1 MVECPERRRG
11 GADTGGEGKAL
22 ANDRWELS
30 SDNAYSV
37 LGVRHDADDADIAA
51 AYRSLARVYHPD
63 VAGESGNARMSRIN
77 AAWDR
82 LRDPRRRDDYDRELG
97 IYPVRRAPPRREPI
111 KRTFG
116 RASTQTQTT
125 GPRATSTPV
134 RHRRD
139 GTGGAGPP
147 PGRPSGSVLQFGRHL
162 GWSIGEVA
170 RVDPGYLE
178 WLEHRREGAPF
189 ADEIDDTLV
198 RTGYRAVA
206 RRPRPKQEKSRRSWR
221 RR

>member
-1 MVECPERRRG
+1 
-11 GADTGGEGKAL
+11 L
-22 ANDRWELS
+22 ANDRWDLS
-30 SDNAYSV
+30 DDNAYSI
-37 LGVRHDADDADIAA
+37 LGVRHDVDDADIAA

-82 LRDPRRRDDYDRELG
+82 VRDPRRRDDYDRELG
-97 IYPVRRAPPRREPI
+97 IYPVRRASPRREPA
-111 KRTFG
+111 KRAFSGT
-116 RASTQTQTT
+116 STHAQA
-125 GPRATSTPV
+125 ATSVATAS
-134 RHRRD
+134 RAGRYRGD

-147 PGRPSGSVLQFGRHL
+147 PGRPSGSVLQVGRHV

-178 WLEHRREGAPF
+178 WLEHRREGAPY

-198 RTGYRAVA
+198 RTGYRSVP
-206 RRPRPKQEKSRRSWR
+206 RRPRPKQEMSRRSWR
-221 RR
+221 GR

>member
-1 MVECPERRRG
+1 
-11 GADTGGEGKAL
+11 L
-22 ANDRWELS
+22 ANHRWDLS
-30 SDNAYSV
+30 GDNAYSI
-37 LGVRHDADDADIAA
+37 LGVRHDVDDADIAA

-82 LRDPRRRDDYDRELG
+82 VRDPRRRDDYDRELG
-97 IYPVRRAPPRREPI
+97 IYPVRRAPPRREPA
-111 KRTFG
+111 KRAFSGSSTRAQATTSVATASRAG
-116 RASTQTQTT
+116 RY
-125 GPRATSTPV
+125 
-134 RHRRD
+134 RRD

-147 PGRPSGSVLQFGRHL
+147 PGGPSGSVLQVGRHV

-178 WLEHRREGAPF
+178 WLEHRREGAPY

-198 RTGYRAVA
+198 RTGYRSVP

-221 RR
+221 GR

>member
-1 MVECPERRRG
+1 M
-11 GADTGGEGKAL
+11 
-22 ANDRWELS
+22 ANHRWDLS
-30 SDNAYSV
+30 GDNAYSI
-37 LGVRHDADDADIAA
+37 LGVRHDVDDADIAA

-82 LRDPRRRDDYDRELG
+82 VRDPRRRDDYDRELG
-97 IYPVRRAPPRREPI
+97 IYPVRRAPPRREPA
-111 KRTFG
+111 KRAFSGSSTRAQATTSVATASRAG
-116 RASTQTQTT
+116 RY
-125 GPRATSTPV
+125 
-134 RHRRD
+134 RRD

-147 PGRPSGSVLQFGRHL
+147 PGRPSGSVLQVGRHV

-178 WLEHRREGAPF
+178 WLEHRREGAPY

-198 RTGYRAVA
+198 RTGYRSVP
-206 RRPRPKQEKSRRSWR
+206 RRPRPKQEMSRRSWR
-221 RR
+221 GR

>member
-1 MVECPERRRG
+1 
-11 GADTGGEGKAL
+11 L
-22 ANDRWELS
+22 ANDRWDS
-30 SDNAYSV
+30 GDNAYSV

-82 LRDPRRRDDYDRELG
+82 LRDPRRRDAYDRELG
-97 IYPVRRAPPRREPI
+97 IYPVRRAPRQREPV
-111 KRTFG
+111 R
-116 RASTQTQTT
+116 QP
-125 GPRATSTPV
+125 PRTSTRSQTAPPSTAAPQV

-147 PGRPSGSVLQFGRHL
+147 PGRPSGSVLQFGRHV

-178 WLEHRREGAPF
+178 WLEHRREGAAL

-198 RTGYRAVA
+198 RTGYRSNP
-206 RRPRPKQEKSRRSWR
+206 RRPRPKQEKGRRSWR

>member
-1 MVECPERRRG
+1 M
-11 GADTGGEGKAL
+11 
-22 ANDRWELS
+22 ANDRWDS
-30 SDNAYSV
+30 GDNAYSV
-37 LGVRHDADDADIAA
+37 LGVRHDVDDADIAA

-97 IYPVRRAPPRREPI
+97 IYPVRRAPPRHVPK
-111 KRTFG
+111 KRAF
-116 RASTQTQTT
+116 RSASTSAAAASSATAS
-125 GPRATSTPV
+125 RAAH
-134 RHRRD
+134 HRRD
-139 GTGGAGPP
+139 GTGGAGAP
-147 PGRPSGSVLQFGRHL
+147 PGKPSGSVLQFGRHI

-170 RVDPGYLE
+170 RIDPGYLE

-198 RTGYRAVA
+198 HTGYRSVP

>member
-1 MVECPERRRG
+1 
-11 GADTGGEGKAL
+11 L
-22 ANDRWELS
+22 ANDRWDLS
-30 SDNAYSV
+30 GDNAYSV
-37 LGVRHDADDADIAA
+37 LGVRHDVDDADIAA

-97 IYPVRRAPPRREPI
+97 IYPVRRAPPRHQPP
-111 KRTFG
+111 KRAFSG
-116 RASTQTQTT
+116 SSTHTQS
-125 GPRATSTPV
+125 GSAPAATAHT
-134 RHRRD
+134 RYRRD

-147 PGRPSGSVLQFGRHL
+147 PGRPSGSVLQFGRHV

-178 WLEHRREGAPF
+178 WLEVRREGAPF

-198 RTGYRAVA
+198 RTGYRSAP

>member
-1 MVECPERRRG
+1 MADDRRVSG
-11 GADTGGEGKAL
+11 
-22 ANDRWELS
+22 
-30 SDNAYSV
+30 DNAYSV

-82 LRDPRRRDDYDRELG
+82 LRDPRRRDAYDRELG
-97 IYPVRRAPPRREPI
+97 IYPVRRAPRQREPV
-111 KRTFG
+111 KQPSRS
-116 RASTQTQTT
+116 STRFQTAH
-125 GPRATSTPV
+125 PSTAAPPV

-147 PGRPSGSVLQFGRHL
+147 PGRPSGSVLQFGRHM

-178 WLEHRREGAPF
+178 WLEHRREGAPL

-198 RTGYRAVA
+198 RTGYRSNP
-206 RRPRPKQEKSRRSWR
+206 RRPRPKQEKARRSWR

>member
-1 MVECPERRRG
+1 M
-11 GADTGGEGKAL
+11 

-30 SDNAYSV
+30 GDNAYSV
-37 LGVRHDADDADIAA
+37 LGVRHDVDDRDIAA

-63 VAGESGNARMSRIN
+63 VAGESANARMSRIN

-97 IYPVRRAPPRREPI
+97 IYPVRRAPPRRQAV
-111 KRTFG
+111 KRPFA
-116 RASTQTQTT
+116 R
-125 GPRATSTPV
+125 TSTSTHEHRAAPQTASSTA

-178 WLEHRREGAPF
+178 WLELRREGAPF
-189 ADEIDDTLV
+189 ADEIDDTLLL
-198 RTGYRAVA
+198 TGYRAVA
-206 RRPRPKQEKSRRSWR
+206 RRPRPKHEKQRRGWR

>member
-1 MVECPERRRG
+1 
-11 GADTGGEGKAL
+11 L
-22 ANDRWELS
+22 ANDRWDS
-30 SDNAYSV
+30 GDNAYSV

-63 VAGESGNARMSRIN
+63 VAGESGNTRMSRIN

-82 LRDPRRRDDYDRELG
+82 LRDPGRRDAYDRELG
-97 IYPVRRAPPRREPI
+97 IYPVRRAPRQREPA
-111 KRTFG
+111 R
-116 RASTQTQTT
+116 QP
-125 GPRATSTPV
+125 PRTSTRSQTVPPSTAAPPV

-147 PGRPSGSVLQFGRHL
+147 PGRPSGSVLQFGRHV

-178 WLEHRREGAPF
+178 WLEHRREGAPL

-198 RTGYRAVA
+198 RTGYRSNP
-206 RRPRPKQEKSRRSWR
+206 RRPRPKQEKARRSWR
-221 RR
+221 QR

>member
-1 MVECPERRRG
+1 
-11 GADTGGEGKAL
+11 L
-22 ANDRWELS
+22 ANDRWDLS
-30 SDNAYSV
+30 GDNAYSI
-37 LGVRHDADDADIAA
+37 LGVGHDADDADIAA

-82 LRDPRRRDDYDRELG
+82 LRDPRRRDAYDRELG
-97 IYPVRRAPPRREPI
+97 IYPVRRAPRRREPV
-111 KRTFG
+111 KPAFG
-116 RASTQTQTT
+116 RASTHTRSSV
-125 GPRATSTPV
+125 PPTPSPPA
-134 RHRRD
+134 RHGRD

-147 PGRPSGSVLQFGRHL
+147 PGRPSGTVLQFGRHI
-162 GWSIGEVA
+162 GWSIGEIA

-178 WLEHRREGAPF
+178 WLEVRREGAPF

-198 RTGYRAVA
+198 RAGYRAEP
-206 RRPRPKQEKSRRSWR
+206 RRPRPKQEKSRRGWR